1 MRKAPKEH
9 RIISI
14 KTLKEKKYETVDM
27 GKYNELFGDVE
38 AKFIMMCYG
47 PSGSGKSVF
56 VLQFLEELTK
66 HSKALYNSHEE
77 RLRKTIQQRTIN
89 FNINSSK
96 IAIGESLPFDVMLEK
111 IKANHYTYLVLDSI
125 QYMDFT
131 YEQLK
136 ELVEFTKRK
145 KKFGIIMVSFGNT
158 MDNPTR
164 AIDHLHAADLKCFFK
179 NGSVTITSRYTDQP
193 IRKQLFSPKHS
204 TQQPTLF

>member
-1 MRKAPKEH
+1 MSKQH

-14 KTLKEKKYETVDM
+14 KTLKEKKYETIDL
-27 GKYNELFGDVE
+27 GKYNAWFGDVE
-38 AKFIMMCYG
+38 SKFIMMCYG
-47 PSGSGKSVF
+47 PSGSGKSVL
-56 VLQFLEELTK
+56 VLQFLEEILK
-66 HSKALYNSHEE
+66 HGKALYNSHEE

-89 FNINSSK
+89 FNINNSK

-111 IKANHYTYLVLDSI
+111 IKANHYSYVVIDSI

-136 ELVEFTKRK
+136 ELIEFTKRK

-164 AIDHLHAADLKCFFK
+164 AIDHLHASDLKCFFK

-193 IRKQLFSPKHS
+193 IRKQLFSPKRQN
-204 TQQPTLF
+204 QQQSLNF